1 MKRFLKFLF
10 SFFILSLLVLIGG
23 YFYLQDYL
31 KTDVK
36 NPKIVFIPKGSTR
49 SVYNYLNK
57 KGYGLNPID
66 YYLIKYHYGYPQA
79 GWIDLKEKNLPR
91 WEFFYKITHSHAM
104 GINITIV
111 PGETTDIVLEQ
122 IAKKYRLDVTK
133 LHTFYDKKAPYP
145 EGVIFPETYTFYKG
159 IDEKKLI
166 KILLS
171 SSINKHKKLS
181 MKYLKHYDQK
191 EWFEKYITIASIVQ
205 KEAANKKE
213 MPKVAAVIYNRLKKG
228 MKLQMDGTLN
238 YGKNSHKKVTAK
250 QIRDD
255 NSSFNTYKI
264 KGLPPYPVCL
274 VEKAA
279 IKAAVFP
286 DKNSYLY
293 FVKKDKNSHYFSK
306 TYKEHLKNIK
316 K

>member
-1 MKRFLKFLF
+1 MRVIKYIIYILIV
-10 SFFILSLLVLIGG
+10 FFILAIAS

-31 KTDVK
+31 KTTVK
-36 NPKIVFIPKGSTR
+36 NPKIVYIPKGSTK
-49 SVYNYLNK
+49 SVYDYFVK
-57 KGYGLNPID
+57 KGYKLNIFD
-66 YYLIKYHYGYPQA
+66 YYLIKYYGYPQA
-79 GWIDLKEKNLPR
+79 GWIDLKQENLPR
-91 WEFFYKITHSHAM
+91 WSFFYKITHSHAM

-111 PGETTDIVLEQ
+111 PGETTILVLSQ
-122 IAKKYRLDVTK
+122 IAKKYNLSVTK

-145 EGVIFPETYTFYKG
+145 EGVIIPETYTYYKG

-166 KILLS
+166 NLLLS
-171 SSINKHKKLS
+171 SSMKKHKKLS
-181 MKYLKHYDQK
+181 LKYLGHFDQK

-205 KEAANKKE
+205 KEAASKKE

-238 YGKNSHKKVTAK
+238 YGKNSHKKVTSIMIK
-250 QIRDD
+250 EDK
-255 NSSFNTYKI
+255 SLFNTYKI

-279 IKAAVFP
+279 IKAAIHP

-293 FVKKDKNSHYFSK
+293 FVKKDKKSHYFSVS
-306 TYKEHLKNIK
+306 YKEHVKNIK

>member
-1 MKRFLKFLF
+1 LRVIKGLF
-10 SFFILSLLVLIGG
+10 FFIFTLLLLAAAG

-31 KTDVK
+31 KTKVQ
-36 NPKIVFIPKGSTR
+36 NPKIIYIPKGSTK

-57 KGYGLNPID
+57 HGYNLNIFD
-66 YYLIKYHYGYPQA
+66 YYLIKYYYGYPQA
-79 GWIDLKEKNLPR
+79 GWIDLKEKNLSR
-91 WEFFYKITHSHAM
+91 WDFFYKITHSHAM
-104 GINITIV
+104 GVSITIV
-111 PGETTDIVLEQ
+111 PGETTTIVLDQ
-122 IAKKYRLDVTK
+122 IAKKYKLSVTK
-133 LHTFYDKKAPYP
+133 LHTFYNKLAPYP
-145 EGVIFPETYTFYKG
+145 EGVIIPETYTYYKG

-166 KILLS
+166 KLLVTTS
-171 SSINKHKKLS
+171 LKKHKKLS
-181 MKYLKHYDQK
+181 MKFLKRYDQK
-191 EWFEKYITIASIVQ
+191 EWFEKYITIASIIQ

-213 MPKVAAVIYNRLKKG
+213 MPKISAVIYNRLKKG

-250 QIRDD
+250 QIKDD

-279 IKAAVFP
+279 IKAAIFP
-286 DKNSYLY
+286 DKNNYLY
-293 FVKKDKNSHYFSK
+293 FVKKDKNSHYFSIS
-306 TYKEHLKNIK
+306 YKEHLKNIK

>member
-1 MKRFLKFLF
+1 LAY
-10 SFFILSLLVLIGG
+10 FFALVLLFAITS
-23 YFYLQDYL
+23 YVYLQDYL
-31 KTDVK
+31 KTNVK
-36 NPKIVFIPKGSTR
+36 NEKIVYIPKGSTK
-49 SVYNYLNK
+49 SVCDYFNK
-57 KGYGLNPID
+57 KGYDINLLD
-66 YYLIKYHYGYPQA
+66 YYIIKHYYGYPQA
-79 GWIDLKEKNLPR
+79 GWIDLKKKNLTR
-91 WEFFYKITHSHAM
+91 KEFFYKITHSHAM

-111 PGETTDIVLEQ
+111 PGETTDIVLKQ
-122 IAKKYRLDVTK
+122 ISKKYSLSVTK
-133 LHTFYDKKAPYP
+133 LHTLYKELAPYP

-166 KILLS
+166 KLLLS
-171 SSINKHKKLS
+171 SSLKKHKRLS
-181 MKYLKHYDQK
+181 KKYLGEYKQK

-238 YGKNSHKKVTAK
+238 YGENSHKKVTAK
-250 QIRDD
+250 QIREDK
-255 NSSFNTYKI
+255 SLFNTYKI

-274 VEKAA
+274 VQKSAILAA
-279 IKAAVFP
+279 LKP

-306 TYKEHLKNIK
+306 TYKEHIKNIK